1 MATVAAPR
9 IASPSPKLIAPSWH
23 TALLVA
29 LFLGLALS
37 GAFLQQRSTSE
48 SRMLEQHPH
57 VIPLYLSL
65 TLMEWALFYFVWKGG
80 LSRTGTKLGE
90 LIGGRWANAKE
101 VLVDASLAVSLW
113 AIWIFLQRV
122 MDRSVG
128 PAHAASIETLLPQQ
142 VVEIVLWIALSISAG
157 ICEELVFRGYL
168 QRQFHAYTHSRWVA
182 LFLQAMLFGI
192 SHSYQGTDACVK
204 IAVFGLLYG
213 SLALWR
219 RSLRPGMMAHAGSDI
234 VSGLFAI

>member
-1 MATVAAPR
+1 
-9 IASPSPKLIAPSWH
+9 
-23 TALLVA
+23 
-29 LFLGLALS
+29 
-37 GAFLQQRSTSE
+37 
-48 SRMLEQHPH
+48 
-57 VIPLYLSL
+57 
-65 TLMEWALFYFVWKGG
+65 
-80 LSRTGTKLGE
+80 
-90 LIGGRWANAKE
+90 
-101 VLVDASLAVSLW
+101 
-113 AIWIFLQRV
+113 
-122 MDRSVG
+122 MDRLVG

-182 LFLQAMLFGI
+182 LFLQAMLCGI